1 VADITL
7 SFIGSRYPREVI
19 GHLEV
24 ERGYTV
30 EKTHPGIYTVAEA
43 VFPMQIIDSRK
54 LSAKESQWLRNLR
67 ALGTR
72 EGVSVIKKMASQKHK
87 VGKRLRAYL
96 AVIARHNALAV
107 QEVID
112 MGGTAAVDLET
123 VLRNTGLIAKWKAEA
138 RIETQAEWEAK
149 TLNMARFFIEQ
160 GIPIDTV
167 ASGTGLDPELVRE
180 LADEIYK

>member
-1 VADITL
+1 MALLARAKLD
-7 SFIGSRYPREVI
+7 
-19 GHLEV
+19 V
-24 ERGYTV
+24 EGFV
-30 EKTHPGIYTVAEA
+30 
-43 VFPMQIIDSRK
+43 
-54 LSAKESQWLRNLR
+54 
-67 ALGTR
+67 
-72 EGVSVIKKMASQKHK
+72 MASQKHK

-96 AVIARHNALAV
+96 TVIARHNALAV

-138 RIETQAEWEAK
+138 RIETRIETQAEWEAK